1 MNNLKELRSIVRN
14 IISER
19 FEGGIKKGL
28 FQSVSDK
35 GYADSSSSAF
45 DSKEKSSLY
54 PFVIGGSIKNI
65 PEYEKAKKKVDLKI
79 QEKNKDILNKDILND
94 DEFKKMN
101 EKYLDLFRI
110 FLDNDNKRVPTGLE
124 SFNDNI
130 KNPFFKKNPSL
141 LSIPEVKIFYG
152 IK

>member
-54 PFVIGGSIKNI
+54 PFVIGGSIKSK
-65 PEYEKAKKKVDLKI
+65 PEYENAKKKVYLKI
-79 QEKNKDILNKDILND
+79 GEKEKNKYILND

-101 EKYLDLFRI
+101 EKYLDLFKT
-110 FLDNDNKRVPTGLE
+110 FLDNDNKTVPTGLE
-124 SFNDNI
+124 GFNDNI